1 MTIPIYIGIAAVL
14 FITGIVF
21 VLKGISA
28 EEETAVPILNP
39 SEIRELKETFAPP
52 KKDGSGVTAPS
63 ADVGGEQFQGEQVM
77 GENHQ
82 LRKEA
87 LEAKENY
94 EQLKGRMEAL
104 QKEYTEVKEQKEET
118 IRTLKNENVK
128 IQTEREQISA
138 NDELLDDLKT
148 KIEMLERQYTESQKQ
163 QEEMR
168 TMVGQLRTEK
178 DDLLA
183 QTKQK
188 DEQASAQ
195 IMTKTIMTNKA
206 EFEMLSNKL
215 IESISIIEELKRE
228 NKDLQKTNSNLS
240 DRFRKT
246 GELNDHL
253 MKKEKMIQYELTKN
267 RAQALGLEKICADF
281 RTQIETMAGAATG
294 NT

>member
-52 KKDGSGVTAPS
+52 KTDGPGVTAPS
-63 ADVGGEQFQGEQVM
+63 ADAGGEQSQGDQFM

-118 IRTLKNENVK
+118 IRTLKNENAK

-138 NDELLDDLKT
+138 NDELLDDLKV
-148 KIEMLERQYTESQKQ
+148 KIEILERQYTESQKQ